1 MMSCE
6 KRRNLVDYGFYRKVL
21 GGTTFGNEDVKLMKV
36 FRNSSD
42 CQNLDFFKGTIG
54 NEPT

>member
-54 NEPT
+54 NEP